1 MVNLT
6 RRGFIVAGLLVVV
19 VAILLLALLVVV
31 WFRNTPGP
39 QGPVGPV
46 GPVGPAGQS
55 GPPGPAGSTGPRG
68 PQGPAGPAGPAG
80 TPGTSVGLGTA
91 TTTDSR
97 GGSGGSPYTLACP
110 SGSIATGISGN
121 AAGQVGSVS
130 GVQVKCN
137 ALTVGVVMSLGPAT
151 TTAATGST
159 LGTAFQLNC
168 PAGYVI
174 TGAQGRVGAGGTG
187 AVDLLAIVCTQIG
200 GSATNTSA
208 SVGTVQTGSVTFT
221 LNCPAGKVVTGLQ
234 GRSGN
239 LIDQIQLQCQ

>member
-6 RRGFIVAGLLVVV
+6 RRGFIVAGLLIVV

-39 QGPVGPV
+39 QGPI
-46 GPVGPAGQS
+46 GPAG
-55 GPPGPAGSTGPRG
+55 PAGPAG
-68 PQGPAGPAGPAG
+68 PQGSIGPAGPAGPAG
-80 TPGTSVGLGTA
+80 TSGASIGLGTT
-91 TTTDSR
+91 TTTDPK

-110 SGSIATGISGN
+110 TGSIATGISGN

-137 ALTVGVVMSLGPAT
+137 ALTVGVVMGLGPAT

-174 TGAQGRVGAGGTG
+174 TGAQGRVGNGGAG
-187 AVDLLAIVCTQIG
+187 AVDELAIVCTQIG
-200 GSATNTSA
+200 GSATSTSA
-208 SVGTVQTGSVTFT
+208 SVGTVQPDSVTFG
-221 LNCPAGKVVTGLQ
+221 LNCPPGKVVSGLQ